1 MLDKNKSIVLF
12 SGGQDSSACLVWALN
27 NYKEVQTI
35 GFDYGQRHN
44 VELKCRKALL
54 KKLKSMPSDF
64 TGTLTSDYILNLE
77 EVKSI
82 STSSLLNYQDIE
94 ILDNGIPNTFVPGR
108 NLIFLNYAGIIAY
121 QNNIQNI
128 IGGMCETDFS
138 GYPDCRNETI
148 ISMENSL
155 SLGMDEN
162 FKIKTPLMFKSKAD
176 VWEVIKQAGGKKLID
191 IIVEE
196 SHTCYNGNRSNRFS
210 WGYGCN
216 SCPACELRI
225 KGWNIFVENNPEF
238 KI

>member
-148 ISMENSL
+148 ISMEKSL

-210 WGYGCN
+210 PEN
-216 SCPACELRI
+216 ST
-225 KGWNIFVENNPEF
+225 IFES
-238 KI
+238 